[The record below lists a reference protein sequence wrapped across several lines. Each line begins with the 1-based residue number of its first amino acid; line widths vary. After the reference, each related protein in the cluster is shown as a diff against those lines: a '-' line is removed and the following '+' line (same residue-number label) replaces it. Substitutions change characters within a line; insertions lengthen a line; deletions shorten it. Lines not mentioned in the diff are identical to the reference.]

1 LKSRFLNYT
10 DRSNFGGTYQFSDL
24 ASFDNAQ
31 PFLYTVNFGNPQ
43 VAFTQHEMSY
53 FIQDE
58 MRLSPHLRLLAGLR
72 HEFQSNLRYYRS
84 LAPRIAVS
92 ASTADGRTVVR
103 AGAGIFYQRQPVT
116 LEEQSLLFDGTH
128 VQSAVVSQ
136 PPFPSPGN
144 IPYTVPASVFR
155 TDPSIRTPYA
165 IQASLGVERKLGQET
180 FITADYTMLL
190 GRRLYGA
197 RDINAPLLTT
207 GLRPDPNWLNVDQFE
222 TAGTSESHNI
232 TVGFR
237 TTLRRLQLITRYT
250 ISHSIDDTS
259 GMSFLP
265 ANNFDR
271 QGERGRSDFDQ
282 RHRLNIAGVL
292 KLPYHF
298 NMGIIATFSSDI
310 PYNITSGFDTNGD
323 TVTNDRP
330 TMANASAPFNSFG
343 IDGSF
348 IGATN
353 GVLYNGSQALFGNTL
368 VPVNANSVH
377 WLVLPGVGNVG
388 RNAGIGPPHA
398 QVDLRLA
405 KKYVLKKA
413 KNKTETT
420 REVELRSDVF
430 DVSNRTNYQNYVG
443 YITSPVFGK
452 PNVAYPSREV
462 QLSMR
467 FSF

>member
-1 LKSRFLNYT
+1 
-10 DRSNFGGTYQFSDL
+10 
-24 ASFDNAQ
+24 
-31 PFLYTVNFGNPQ
+31 
-43 VAFTQHEMSY
+43 
-53 FIQDE
+53 
-58 MRLSPHLRLLAGLR
+58 
-72 HEFQSNLRYYRS
+72 
-84 LAPRIAVS
+84 
-92 ASTADGRTVVR
+92 
-103 AGAGIFYQRQPVT
+103 
-116 LEEQSLLFDGTH
+116 
-128 VQSAVVSQ
+128 
-136 PPFPSPGN
+136 
-144 IPYTVPASVFR
+144 
-155 TDPSIRTPYA
+155 
-165 IQASLGVERKLGQET
+165 
-180 FITADYTMLL
+180 
-190 GRRLYGA
+190 
-197 RDINAPLLTT
+197 
-207 GLRPDPNWLNVDQFE
+207 
-222 TAGTSESHNI
+222 
-232 TVGFR
+232 
-237 TTLRRLQLITRYT
+237 
-250 ISHSIDDTS
+250 
-259 GMSFLP
+259 
-265 ANNFDR
+265 
-271 QGERGRSDFDQ
+271 
-282 RHRLNIAGVL
+282 
-292 KLPYHF
+292 
-298 NMGIIATFSSDI
+298 MGIIATFSSDI

-368 VPVNANSVH
+368 VPVKANSVH

-388 RNAGIGPPHA
+388 RNVGIGPPHA

-405 KKYVLKKA
+405 KKYVLEKA